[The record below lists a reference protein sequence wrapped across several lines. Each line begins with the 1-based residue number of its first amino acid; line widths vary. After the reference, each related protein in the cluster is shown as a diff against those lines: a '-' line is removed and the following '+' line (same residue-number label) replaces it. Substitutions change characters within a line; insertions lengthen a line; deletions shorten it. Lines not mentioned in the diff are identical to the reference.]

1 MTAELAQSPAVA
13 ALAIIDLA
21 RAEAWDAVDAVAG
34 WWDAAAD
41 DPLIRRA
48 VAGYLVACPSAAAR
62 EHLDRIGREDP
73 AALAAA
79 RAAADLPLGR

>member
-1 MTAELAQSPAVA
+1 
-13 ALAIIDLA
+13 
-21 RAEAWDAVDAVAG
+21 
-34 WWDAAAD
+34 
-41 DPLIRRA
+41 
-48 VAGYLVACPSAAAR
+48 VAGYLTACPTSAAR